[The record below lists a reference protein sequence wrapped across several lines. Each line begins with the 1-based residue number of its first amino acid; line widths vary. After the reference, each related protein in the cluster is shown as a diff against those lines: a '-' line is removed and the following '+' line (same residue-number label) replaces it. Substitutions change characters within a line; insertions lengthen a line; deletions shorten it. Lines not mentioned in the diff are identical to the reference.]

1 MATNFVSMKLLVVSR
16 SFSIDSAKWNQMRET
31 HLNVTKIKSYLK
43 KERVKDIE
51 GTAKTYSDVSD
62 FNP

>member
-1 MATNFVSMKLLVVSR
+1 MESDAGNAFECDKDKKL
-16 SFSIDSAKWNQMRET
+16 SI
-31 HLNVTKIKSYLK
+31 K